1 VSYAVGSWTF
11 QLEKLLNHKLRVTA
25 RDDTPPGH
33 VTLEVA
39 GCLTRA
45 NYPVLLDAMRRAQ
58 MLATGPCM
66 NVDLC
71 HASHLDLE
79 VLQYLRDMADWD
91 PCPTNQEADDP
102 LLVPEPFRL
111 GLTEPAELPVCLAH
125 AGMDAERLDGPD
137 GEILTGTAQ
146 EASGYS

>member
-1 VSYAVGSWTF
+1 M
-11 QLEKLLNHKLRVTA
+11 NHKLRVTA
-25 RDDTPPGH
+25 HDDTAPGH
-33 VTLEVA
+33 VTLKVA

-45 NYPVLLDAMRRAQ
+45 NYPVLLHTMRRAQ
-58 MLATGPCM
+58 GLVTGPYI

-91 PCPTNQEADDP
+91 PGVPSNQETDDP

-111 GLTEPAELPVCLAH
+111 RIIEPAELPVPCTCRN
-125 AGMDAERLDGPD
+125 GG
-137 GEILTGTAQ
+137 
-146 EASGYS
+146 